1 MEGDKAGSSRDSS
14 LGGDTDGLLKSL
26 KKQRGVAKGK
36 FTIKVRIFNNLVLQ
50 NNREEM
56 LDDVFSEICG
66 LFEKVENLNDEILQE
81 DDDCFQSEHLEYI
94 SDLQKEKCDIQGRL
108 LNFKTNKKRQQGS
121 DILIKKVEPPNFN
134 GDVREFPTF
143 VKDFERLV
151 ISRHGK
157 DPFILRQSLQGKA
170 REAIGRLDEFDQMW
184 NRLKERFGSLAGS

>member
-36 FTIKVRIFNNLVLQ
+36 FTIKLRIFNNLVLQ

-143 VKDFERLV
+143 VKDF
-151 ISRHGK
+151 
-157 DPFILRQSLQGKA
+157 
-170 REAIGRLDEFDQMW
+170 
-184 NRLKERFGSLAGS
+184 